1 MSKARAASVASG
13 SGALETD
20 GGNRDRM
27 GDASTNER
35 LDGPMKTERGWGP
48 CFGSWRFGAKLTLCK

>member
-1 MSKARAASVASG
+1 MERGGDGGGERRKKVSKARAASVASG

-27 GDASTNER
+27 GDAS
-35 LDGPMKTERGWGP
+35 
-48 CFGSWRFGAKLTLCK
+48 AQ

>member
-27 GDASTNER
+27 GDASANEKVGWPNEKGAR
-35 LDGPMKTERGWGP
+35 VGPLLRQLEAW
-48 CFGSWRFGAKLTLCK
+48 S